1 MHLSE
6 RSGRDSLGR
15 LVCGVFGEVDGIHK
29 LHHGRWVLIPVGT
42 HSLRYDTIKKE
53 IVTTFRPWCFLFAK
67 SESIAMV
74 AGAFKA
80 LQETSLMLWGHE
92 FTLNTCCIDHSDSL
106 KTGVESTNPFASVV
120 TCWPHFS
127 RKYREKQPL
136 LQVRGEQKREEML
149 EWILNNLRAIH
160 LSKTFEQAAWM
171 CVKFGQ
177 DMTAKGEYTYYS
189 WLEKEYFCEGWLTW
203 FVAASG
209 YPGALPNNNPIE
221 ANNNKI
227 KGSKIAGLRASTA
240 YFLNKA
246 MPRMLYLDGLHMV
259 GNTHHKLDLVPAG
272 SIDGAHALLVGLSDG
287 EQPIYHLTQEQMQPW
302 LHSGREVRSGME
314 ADQIQTLPLSYL
326 LQNSCTVLL
335 INNSENVNTPITF
348 SRVAGFLDLLQGY
361 LARQEPSARVART
374 CLDFH
379 KKVRA

>member
-1 MHLSE
+1 MCVRRLRPKLWLRWVYKGSLLKAAVPTLSQVQCYKKTWIRRGGGKKMQKVSELHEWGHSHVLLAQLQEHLPGAAGQEQFHNILQLEREFTLPASDARSGWGSKIVTLPGGVLEEGIVLSSFHLLQTNLRSSLHLSE

-127 RKYREKQPL
+127 RKY
-136 LQVRGEQKREEML
+136 
-149 EWILNNLRAIH
+149 
-160 LSKTFEQAAWM
+160 
-171 CVKFGQ
+171 
-177 DMTAKGEYTYYS
+177 
-189 WLEKEYFCEGWLTW
+189 
-203 FVAASG
+203 
-209 YPGALPNNNPIE
+209 
-221 ANNNKI
+221 
-227 KGSKIAGLRASTA
+227 
-240 YFLNKA
+240 
-246 MPRMLYLDGLHMV
+246 
-259 GNTHHKLDLVPAG
+259 
-272 SIDGAHALLVGLSDG
+272 
-287 EQPIYHLTQEQMQPW
+287 
-302 LHSGREVRSGME
+302 
-314 ADQIQTLPLSYL
+314 
-326 LQNSCTVLL
+326 
-335 INNSENVNTPITF
+335 
-348 SRVAGFLDLLQGY
+348 
-361 LARQEPSARVART
+361 
-374 CLDFH
+374 
-379 KKVRA
+379 